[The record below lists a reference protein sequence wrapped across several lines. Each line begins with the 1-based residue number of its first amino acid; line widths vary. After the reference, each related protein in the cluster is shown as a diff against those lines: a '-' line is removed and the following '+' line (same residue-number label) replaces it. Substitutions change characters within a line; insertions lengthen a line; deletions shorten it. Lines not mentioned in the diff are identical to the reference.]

1 MQLDFHHGR
10 LNNTM
15 HDLLNTGMQTCRTS
29 VFALLHVCLVASLA
43 AGCMRA
49 RAARTIPE
57 PPPLDV
63 PLPPPRLVEAAETT
77 PPPEPLTLPAEPV
90 RSTLPR
96 PKTPP
101 VPAQQTEST
110 KQPEPPK
117 PPEEQPK
124 EPKPASATTLRT
136 TPTQQEGELE
146 RRTRGLLLEATSNL
160 NRTDYGR
167 LNSDAKGQ
175 YDSARGFVRQA
186 EDALRANNLVFASY
200 LADKAATLAAQLRG
214 KSGP

>member
-1 MQLDFHHGR
+1 MQSGFHQGL
-10 LNNTM
+10 LNNSM
-15 HDLLNTGMQTCRTS
+15 HDRLSTGMQTCRKS
-29 VFALLHVCLVASLA
+29 VLALLHVCLVASLA
-43 AGCMRA
+43 SGCIRA
-49 RAARTIPE
+49 RARTTPE

-96 PKTPP
+96 AKTPP
-101 VPAQQTEST
+101 VPAQQTESS
-110 KQPEPPK
+110 KQQPEPPK
-117 PPEEQPK
+117 PPEEPK

-186 EDALRANNLVFASY
+186 EDALRSNNLVFASY

>member
-1 MQLDFHHGR
+1 
-10 LNNTM
+10 M

>member
-1 MQLDFHHGR
+1 MRNRQ
-10 LNNTM
+10 
-15 HDLLNTGMQTCRTS
+15 NTGMQTCRKS
-29 VFALLHVCLVASLA
+29 VRALLHVCLVACLA
-43 AGCMRA
+43 SGCIRA
-49 RAARTIPE
+49 RARTIPNM
-57 PPPLDV
+57 PPLDM

-101 VPAQQTEST
+101 VPAQQTESS
-110 KQPEPPK
+110 KPPEPPK
-117 PPEEQPK
+117 PPEEPK

-136 TPTQQEGELE
+136 TPTHKEGELE

-186 EDALRANNLVFASY
+186 EDALRSSNLVFASY